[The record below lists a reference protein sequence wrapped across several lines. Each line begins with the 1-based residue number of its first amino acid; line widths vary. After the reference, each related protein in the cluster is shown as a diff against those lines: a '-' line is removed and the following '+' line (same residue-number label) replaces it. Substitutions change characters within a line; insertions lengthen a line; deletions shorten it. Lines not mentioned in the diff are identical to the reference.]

1 MPVTNPIQYAESH
14 WHIQLKRASGD
25 EYVGPCGQ
33 CGGVDRFHVWEEKQ
47 NFWCRQCGY
56 AGFLD
61 SLDNATKMTTEQMVE
76 WRLRQLERENLE
88 KEKRLSAL
96 ERMHNSKD
104 HLRYHFDMTTDQ
116 MGYWLEEG
124 MTVDTIMRYQLGW
137 CPRCPTDRDQR
148 PSYTI
153 PVFDRDGSTLINIRH
168 RLIGG
173 DSGDK
178 YRPHLAGLGTQLWGA
193 QALSESLD
201 RIVILEGEKK
211 GLIFNQH
218 GFPSVATMGKRSFKT
233 EWSEWLK
240 AASEVIVALDPDAN
254 ISAMKLG
261 SFLSQSHNVRVA
273 TFPVKPDDAIVKY
286 GATIDDVE
294 AFLNLARPIGN
305 GHAAKG
311 STNRN

>member
-1 MPVTNPIQYAESH
+1 MPVTNPIQFAESH

-25 EYVGPCGQ
+25 EYVGPCPQ
-33 CGGVDRFHVWEEKQ
+33 CVGGVDRFHVWEQKQ

-61 SLDNATKMTTEQMVE
+61 SLGNATKMTTEQMVE

-116 MGYWLEEG
+116 MVYWLEEG
-124 MTVDTIMRYQLGW
+124 MTVDTIMEYQLGW
-137 CPRCPTDRDQR
+137 CPRCPTDCDQR

-178 YRPHLAGLGTQLWGA
+178 YRPHAAGLGAQLFNA
-193 QALSESLD
+193 RLTNEPAESI
-201 RIVILEGEKK
+201 IVAEGEKK
-211 GLIFNQH
+211 SICLDQW
-218 GFPSVATMGKRSFKT
+218 GFLNVGIMGKRSFKR
-233 EWSEWLK
+233 EWMDWLE
-240 AASEVIVALDPDAN
+240 SFQTVYVALDPDAQE
-254 ISAMKLG
+254 SAARLAGMFG
-261 SFLSQSHNVRVA
+261 GRGRVV
-273 TFPVKPDDAIVKY
+273 TLPVKADDFF
-286 GATIDDVE
+286 TIYEGTRDDFKSFV
-294 AFLNLARPIGN
+294 NVARKTQGD
-305 GHAAKG
+305 
-311 STNRN
+311 